1 MLLAPVLIG
10 AILLA
15 LLAAAPA
22 QAADLKL
29 ATWNIAWLT
38 LRQTGDPELPRGLQ
52 TRAPADF
59 TRLADYARRLDAD
72 VIALQEIDGAE
83 AAARVFD
90 RRTYDFHLASET
102 DIQRTGFAVRREL
115 RVARNPDLATL
126 DLRPNA
132 RFSLRR
138 GTDITVGE
146 GRARI
151 RLLSV
156 HLNAG
161 CREGPLERGG
171 NECEQLARQSAILAE
186 WIAARRAEGVPFAIL
201 GDFNRRMDGPDDMLR
216 ELGAAAPLTRANE
229 GVSNPCWT
237 DGRGGRPF
245 ISHVLL
251 GGAAREWMVRSSL
264 RVLVY
269 AERDFALR
277 DRLSDHCPVSLRL
290 RLPPR

>member
-1 MLLAPVLIG
+1 MRRALL
-10 AILLA
+10 LLA

-22 QAADLKL
+22 AASELKL

-52 TRAPADF
+52 TRSPPDF
-59 TRLADYARRLDAD
+59 QRLAEYARRLEAD
-72 VIALQEIDGAE
+72 VVALQEIDGAD

-90 RRTYDFHLASET
+90 RRLYDFHLSSEN
-102 DIQRTGFAVRREL
+102 DIQRTGFAFRREL
-115 RVARNPDLATL
+115 RVVRNPDLAAL
-126 DLRPNA
+126 DLRPSA

-138 GTDITVGE
+138 GADITVGD
-146 GRARI
+146 GRGRI

-161 CREGPLERGG
+161 CREGPLDRGG
-171 NECEQLARQSAILAE
+171 HECESLARQASILAE
-186 WIAARRAEGVPFAIL
+186 WIAARRAEGVAFAVL
-201 GDFNRRMDGPDDMLR
+201 GDFNRRMDGPDDVLR
-216 ELGAAAPLTRANE
+216 ELSAAAPLTRANE

-251 GGAAREWMVRSSL
+251 GGPAREWMVRHSL
-264 RVLVY
+264 RVMVY

-290 RLPPR
+290 RPPA

>member
-1 MLLAPVLIG
+1 MRVAMF
-10 AILLA
+10 LLA

-22 QAADLKL
+22 HATDLKL

-59 TRLADYARRLDAD
+59 ARLADYARRLEAD

-90 RRTYDFHLASET
+90 RRVYDVHLASEN
-102 DIQRTGFAVRREL
+102 DIQRTGFAFRREL
-115 RVARNPDLATL
+115 RVTRHPDLAEL
-126 DLRPNA
+126 DLRPHA

-138 GTDITVGE
+138 GADITVGE

-161 CREGPLERGG
+161 CREGPLDRAG
-171 NECEQLARQSAILAE
+171 NECESLARQSAILAR
-186 WIAARRAEGVPFAIL
+186 WIAERRSEGVAFAVL

-216 ELGAAAPLTRANE
+216 ELNAAAPLARANA

-251 GGAAREWMVRSSL
+251 GGPAREWMVQNSL
-264 RVLVY
+264 RVMVY
-269 AERDFALR
+269 AERDFSLR
-277 DRLSDHCPVSLRL
+277 DRISDHCPVSLRL
-290 RLPPR
+290 RLPP